1 MWNWEDEC
9 FEPNEFDEKIE
20 ELKDELRDSVKKE
33 IKDEIEKLR
42 KENKKLQGIKK
53 NFEQVKKDFERKK
66 DECDRAI
73 QAAEYK
79 AKQAR
84 LKELM
89 EHYKVILWSVD
100 RDYKYK
106 KKCDKCDKYRKIQV
120 TLPSGRTVDDECGCR
135 ACKLV
140 YHPRENVLYELAERN
155 RKVKAWYKKKGD
167 EGEEYYVADAFSEYA
182 KVIVDHNKDFKKIEG
197 EELRKVFFTTKE
209 ECQEFCDYINKR
221 NEIEGYDY
229 DLDGHRLEW

>member
-53 NFEQVKKDFERKK
+53 NFESVKKDFERKK

-79 AKQAR
+79 AKQTR

-89 EHYKVILWSVD
+89 EHFKVTLWAVD
-100 RDYKYK
+100 CDYLYK
-106 KKCDKCDKYRKIQV
+106 KKCDKCDKYRRIQV
-120 TLPSGRTVDDECGCR
+120 TLPSGKVVDDECS
-135 ACKLV
+135 CKVSKKV
-140 YHPRENVLYELAERN
+140 YYPKENALYELCERN
-155 RKVKAWYKKKGD
+155 RKLMAWYREKGD

-182 KVIVDHNKDFKKIEG
+182 KVIVDHNKDFKEIEG
-197 EELRKVFFTTKE
+197 EKLGKVFFTTKE

-221 NEIEGYDY
+221 DEIEGYDY
-229 DLDGHRLEW
+229 DLKGHRLEW